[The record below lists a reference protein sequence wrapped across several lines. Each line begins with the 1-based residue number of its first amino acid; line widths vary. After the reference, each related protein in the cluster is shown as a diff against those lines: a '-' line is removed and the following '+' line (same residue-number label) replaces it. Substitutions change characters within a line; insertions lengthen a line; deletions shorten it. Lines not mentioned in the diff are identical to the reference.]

1 MKTFNTS
8 LILLTTGLLFSCADI
23 YYATNPDAV
32 FDWTKFIDNKGSMQE
47 ATFFKAVTAK
57 KEDTQGS
64 INIKTTF
71 SGITS
76 HRKLTDLYLL
86 DEYDKNIYLGI
97 VNKSGDR
104 YFSPYNKDDL
114 LSLKVES
121 YFDLYEIGKGRIS
134 QTTYFSKNK
143 LCQDFTS
150 KNGILLNI
158 SSNYY
163 DLRNKNI
170 FYTLFIKAKVNNQKI
185 LNKVDYSYEIT
196 ANTVQ
201 QKEEIKSSIK
211 DQEIKKLVLV
221 NLSEK
226 ARFLDHFICRK

>member
-1 MKTFNTS
+1 MKIFKTS
-8 LILLTTGLLFSCADI
+8 FILLTTGLLFSCADL
-23 YYATNPDAV
+23 YYATNPEAV
-32 FDWTKFIDNKGSMQE
+32 FDWTKFIDNKGNMQE
-47 ATFFKAVTAK
+47 ATFFKAVTTK
-57 KEDTQGS
+57 KEDAKGT

-76 HRKLTDLYLL
+76 HRELVDLYLL

-104 YFSPYNKDDL
+104 YFSPYNKDDIL
-114 LSLKVES
+114 NLKKES

-170 FYTLFIKAKVNNQKI
+170 FYTLFIKAKVNNKK
-185 LNKVDYSYEIT
+185 LLDKVDYSYEIT

-201 QKEEIKSSIK
+201 QKEEIKTSIT
-211 DQEIKKLVLV
+211 DQEVKKIVLV

-226 ARFLDHFICRK
+226 ASFLDQFICKK

>member
-1 MKTFNTS
+1 MKIFKTS
-8 LILLTTGLLFSCADI
+8 FILLTTGLLFSCADL
-23 YYATNPDAV
+23 YYATNPEAV
-32 FDWTKFIDNKGSMQE
+32 FDWTKFIDNKGNMQE
-47 ATFFKAVTAK
+47 ATFFKSVTTK
-57 KEDTQGS
+57 KEDAKGT

-76 HRKLTDLYLL
+76 HRELADLYLL

-104 YFSPYNKDDL
+104 YFSPYNKDDIL
-114 LSLKVES
+114 NLKKES

-170 FYTLFIKAKVNNQKI
+170 FYTLFIKAKVNNKK
-185 LNKVDYSYEIT
+185 LLDKVDYSYEIT

-201 QKEEIKSSIK
+201 QKEEIKTSIT
-211 DQEIKKLVLV
+211 DQEVKKIVLV

-226 ARFLDHFICRK
+226 ASFLDQFICKK